1 MSNSI
6 KYLKS
11 CDVVAWLHLFI
22 IAQAGI
28 ELIKIINL
36 KF

>member
-1 MSNSI
+1 MSNSF

-11 CDVVAWLHLFI
+11 CHVVAQLDLFI

-28 ELIKIINL
+28 ELIKTMNL

>member
-1 MSNSI
+1 MGNNF
-6 KYLKS
+6 KCLKS
-11 CDVVAWLHLFI
+11 CHVVAWLDLLI

-28 ELIKIINL
+28 ELIRIVNL